1 MFLLRVC
8 HAGGSSP
15 EAILQVINKGV
26 PGSPMIPYEMVF
38 PESDRIALR
47 DYIVREQEGL
57 REMMRSLYPRDY
69 F

>member
-1 MFLLRVC
+1 
-8 HAGGSSP
+8 
-15 EAILQVINKGV
+15 
-26 PGSPMIPYEMVF
+26 MIPYEMVF